1 VLDQRWQTPLDPSVV
16 MQTLVVVEMDVIH
29 PLRVGEPSAGDELH
43 GSGDL
48 WDATGTGLDGLGP
61 S

>member
-1 VLDQRWQTPLDPSVV
+1 LDPSVV